1 VKSDLPPGGLL
12 PLHHEAAVE
21 PVNSH
26 QLVMG
31 ALLNDLTVIDNKNL
45 VGMAHTAAL
54 HVPEPR
60 HEIAQRGLAAAG
72 GADDGNRRFLRDGQG
87 HIVQNGLAVIGEI
100 HMGQGDVLPFRRQIL
115 PINIHGLH
123 TQDGICLVH
132 ADVDGAEQSRKASGR
147 IQLFKENEG
156 ADEHQKAIR
165 QLHCAAEVEYDGSG
179 ADGNAGELVDNELR
193 QHIKNRRDL
202 HGKGCLP
209 SFLHSAVYLRG
220 RVVGQV
226 KILDLGNALH
236 IFQYLGDKPL
246 AGVELP
252 LGKGLLRPLHGGVD
266 GEEQQQSRQRNK
278 PHTPVKEEHHDRDD
292 AGGQKAAG
300 RDHYHAGSHIR
311 HVLHGVGG
319 DGGHLAQAVVIEP
332 AHRQIP
338 QMLRNLNPLV
348 GAGAVA
354 CTGLEHGG
362 LHVDGDGHNQRSDDD
377 SKARP
382 ECRHGDILK
391 TRIDNPEENWVIFK
405 DVHEPIVD
413 RDTFEQV
420 QKKVIKRTKRRAPKS
435 ENGEKSIFSDLLY
448 CADCGHK
455 LWYHVNT
462 INKNICFF
470 SCSNYVK
477 DYRGSCPTRHYV
489 RADAIEQVVK
499 LELQRM
505 AQFLRD
511 DEPMFA
517 DLLER
522 KSNREIAEEKKH
534 LEGELQK
541 ARMRTETVSRLYKK
555 AFEKNAEGLLSDEGF
570 LQITH
575 EYDVEQLA
583 LKAKIPQLR
592 EQIAEAE
599 RQAANKDKFI
609 AAIRKFMQMDE
620 LTAPLLRELIDHIEV
635 YETQGVGKSR
645 TQRIAIH
652 YRFVGYI
659 DIPAAPLTSHYI
671 SETRQGV
678 AVEYI
683 PA

>member
-1 VKSDLPPGGLL
+1 MGYVTAVIVKDMSRLGRDYLGVGYYTDTFFPEHNIRFIAVNDCVDSDDGENELAPFRNVMNEMYARDISRKVRSAHRIRGNSGEPLGQPPYGYRKD
-12 PLHHEAAVE
+12 PLNKKHWIIDPEAAQVVRDIFRMCLE
-21 PVNSH
+21 GKGNDTIARILQENGILNCTAYWHEKGIGRGGKKTQPNPYRWKNSTIRKI
-26 QLVMG
+26 
-31 ALLNDLTVIDNKNL
+31 LTQQ
-45 VGMAHTAAL
+45 
-54 HVPEPR
+54 EYC
-60 HEIAQRGLAAAG
+60 
-72 GADDGNRRFLRDGQG
+72 
-87 HIVQNGLAVIGEI
+87 
-100 HMGQGDVLPFRRQIL
+100 GDV
-115 PINIHGLH
+115 IN
-123 TQDGICLVH
+123 
-132 ADVDGAEQSRKASGR
+132 
-147 IQLFKENEG
+147 FKTYS
-156 ADEHQKAIR
+156 K
-165 QLHCAAEVEYDGSG
+165 
-179 ADGNAGELVDNELR
+179 
-193 QHIKNRRDL
+193 
-202 HGKGCLP
+202 
-209 SFLHSAVYLRG
+209 SF
-220 RVVGQV
+220 
-226 KILDLGNALH
+226 KD
-236 IFQYLGDKPL
+236 
-246 AGVELP
+246 
-252 LGKGLLRPLHGGVD
+252 
-266 GEEQQQSRQRNK
+266 
-278 PHTPVKEEHHDRDD
+278 
-292 AGGQKAAG
+292 
-300 RDHYHAGSHIR
+300 
-311 HVLHGVGG
+311 
-319 DGGHLAQAVVIEP
+319 
-332 AHRQIP
+332 
-338 QMLRNLNPLV
+338 
-348 GAGAVA
+348 
-354 CTGLEHGG
+354 
-362 LHVDGDGHNQRSDDD
+362 
-377 SKARP
+377 
-382 ECRHGDILK
+382 K

-505 AQFLRD
+505 AQLLRD

-522 KSNREIAEEKKH
+522 KSNWEIAEEKKH

-645 TQRIAIH
+645 TQRITIH

>member
-1 VKSDLPPGGLL
+1 MTRSQICDTMNPTNPVLTVAPIEEETEMFGATNNKITALYCRLSQEDARMGESLSIENQKSILLQYAKEHHFPNPVFFVDDGFSGTNYDRPGFQSMLEQVESGKVGIILCKDLSRLGRNSALTGLYTNFTFPQNGVRFIAINDDFDSADPNSVNNDFAGIKNWFNEFYARDTSRKIRAVNKAKGERGVPLTTNVPYGYVKDPENPKHWIID
-12 PLHHEAAVE
+12 PEAAQVVRDIFRMCLE
-21 PVNSH
+21 GKGNDTIARILQENGILNCTAYWHEKGIGRGGKKTQPNPYRWKNSTIRKI
-26 QLVMG
+26 
-31 ALLNDLTVIDNKNL
+31 LTQQ
-45 VGMAHTAAL
+45 
-54 HVPEPR
+54 EYC
-60 HEIAQRGLAAAG
+60 
-72 GADDGNRRFLRDGQG
+72 
-87 HIVQNGLAVIGEI
+87 
-100 HMGQGDVLPFRRQIL
+100 GDV
-115 PINIHGLH
+115 IN
-123 TQDGICLVH
+123 
-132 ADVDGAEQSRKASGR
+132 
-147 IQLFKENEG
+147 FKTYS
-156 ADEHQKAIR
+156 K
-165 QLHCAAEVEYDGSG
+165 
-179 ADGNAGELVDNELR
+179 
-193 QHIKNRRDL
+193 
-202 HGKGCLP
+202 
-209 SFLHSAVYLRG
+209 SF
-220 RVVGQV
+220 
-226 KILDLGNALH
+226 KD
-236 IFQYLGDKPL
+236 
-246 AGVELP
+246 
-252 LGKGLLRPLHGGVD
+252 
-266 GEEQQQSRQRNK
+266 
-278 PHTPVKEEHHDRDD
+278 
-292 AGGQKAAG
+292 
-300 RDHYHAGSHIR
+300 
-311 HVLHGVGG
+311 
-319 DGGHLAQAVVIEP
+319 
-332 AHRQIP
+332 
-338 QMLRNLNPLV
+338 
-348 GAGAVA
+348 
-354 CTGLEHGG
+354 
-362 LHVDGDGHNQRSDDD
+362 
-377 SKARP
+377 
-382 ECRHGDILK
+382 K

-420 QKKVIKRTKRRAPKS
+420 QKKIIKRTKRRAPKS

-522 KSNREIAEEKKH
+522 KSNWEIAEEKKR

-645 TQRIAIH
+645 TQRITIH

>member
-1 VKSDLPPGGLL
+1 MS
-12 PLHHEAAVE
+12 
-21 PVNSH
+21 
-26 QLVMG
+26 Q
-31 ALLNDLTVIDNKNL
+31 
-45 VGMAHTAAL
+45 
-54 HVPEPR
+54 
-60 HEIAQRGLAAAG
+60 
-72 GADDGNRRFLRDGQG
+72 FL
-87 HIVQNGLAVIGEI
+87 
-100 HMGQGDVLPFRRQIL
+100 
-115 PINIHGLH
+115 
-123 TQDGICLVH
+123 
-132 ADVDGAEQSRKASGR
+132 K
-147 IQLFKENEG
+147 K
-156 ADEHQKAIR
+156 
-165 QLHCAAEVEYDGSG
+165 
-179 ADGNAGELVDNELR
+179 
-193 QHIKNRRDL
+193 
-202 HGKGCLP
+202 
-209 SFLHSAVYLRG
+209 
-220 RVVGQV
+220 
-226 KILDLGNALH
+226 
-236 IFQYLGDKPL
+236 
-246 AGVELP
+246 
-252 LGKGLLRPLHGGVD
+252 
-266 GEEQQQSRQRNK
+266 
-278 PHTPVKEEHHDRDD
+278 
-292 AGGQKAAG
+292 
-300 RDHYHAGSHIR
+300 
-311 HVLHGVGG
+311 
-319 DGGHLAQAVVIEP
+319 
-332 AHRQIP
+332 AHRQ
-338 QMLRNLNPLV
+338 QQGWN
-348 GAGAVA
+348 
-354 CTGLEHGG
+354 
-362 LHVDGDGHNQRSDDD
+362 DY
-377 SKARP
+377 
-382 ECRHGDILK
+382 CRAA
-391 TRIDNPEENWVIFK
+391 IFK

-420 QKKVIKRTKRRAPKS
+420 QKKIIKRTKRRAPKS

-522 KSNREIAEEKKH
+522 KSNREIAEEKKR

-570 LQITH
+570 QQITH

>member
-1 VKSDLPPGGLL
+1 MPDKVYRTAIYCRLSREDGDKVESNSIASQRAICEDYIARHDDLELVCEPFVDDGYSGVSFNRPQFKKLE
-12 PLHHEAAVE
+12 EAIRK
-21 PVNSH
+21 
-26 QLVMG
+26 G
-31 ALLNDLTVIDNKNL
+31 ALDCIVVKDLSRFSRNYIDGGRYIEKIFPQLGIRFIAINDAYDSLTGDPQSDSFVIPFKNL
-45 VGMAHTAAL
+45 INEMYARDISRKVRSAHRIRGNSG
-54 HVPEPR
+54 EPLGQPPYGYR
-60 HEIAQRGLAAAG
+60 KDPLNKKHWIIDPAAAQVVRDIFRMCLEGKGNDTIARILQENGILNCTAYWHEKGIGRG
-72 GADDGNRRFLRDGQG
+72 GKKTQPNPYRWKNSTIRKILTQ
-87 HIVQNGLAVIGEI
+87 QEYC
-100 HMGQGDVLPFRRQIL
+100 GDV
-115 PINIHGLH
+115 IN
-123 TQDGICLVH
+123 
-132 ADVDGAEQSRKASGR
+132 
-147 IQLFKENEG
+147 FKTYS
-156 ADEHQKAIR
+156 K
-165 QLHCAAEVEYDGSG
+165 
-179 ADGNAGELVDNELR
+179 
-193 QHIKNRRDL
+193 
-202 HGKGCLP
+202 
-209 SFLHSAVYLRG
+209 SF
-220 RVVGQV
+220 
-226 KILDLGNALH
+226 KD
-236 IFQYLGDKPL
+236 
-246 AGVELP
+246 
-252 LGKGLLRPLHGGVD
+252 
-266 GEEQQQSRQRNK
+266 
-278 PHTPVKEEHHDRDD
+278 
-292 AGGQKAAG
+292 
-300 RDHYHAGSHIR
+300 
-311 HVLHGVGG
+311 
-319 DGGHLAQAVVIEP
+319 
-332 AHRQIP
+332 
-338 QMLRNLNPLV
+338 
-348 GAGAVA
+348 
-354 CTGLEHGG
+354 
-362 LHVDGDGHNQRSDDD
+362 
-377 SKARP
+377 
-382 ECRHGDILK
+382 K

-420 QKKVIKRTKRRAPKS
+420 QKKIIKRTKRRAPKS